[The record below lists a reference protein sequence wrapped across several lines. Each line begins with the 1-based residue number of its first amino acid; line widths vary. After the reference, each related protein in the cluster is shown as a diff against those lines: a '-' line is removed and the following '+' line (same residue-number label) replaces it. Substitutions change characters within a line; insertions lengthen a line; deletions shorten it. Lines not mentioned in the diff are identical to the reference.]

1 MRDLSLLEKLV
12 AVCLYLLLFALVF
25 SIITGIHSWLGL
37 HDFKFFISIVILLL
51 MSRNKE
57 ETK

>member
-25 SIITGIHSWLGL
+25 SIITGIYSWLGL
-37 HDFKFFISIVILLL
+37 HDFKFFISVLIVLL
-51 MSRNKE
+51 MSRNND

>member
-12 AVCLYLLLFALVF
+12 AVCIYLLLFALVF
-25 SIITGIHSWLGL
+25 SIITGIYSWLGL
-37 HDFKFFISIVILLL
+37 NDFKLLISIVIVLL
-51 MSRNKE
+51 MFRNKE

>member
-12 AVCLYLLLFALVF
+12 AVCIYLLFFALVF
-25 SIITGIHSWLGL
+25 SIITGTYSWLGL
-37 HDFKFFISIVILLL
+37 NDFKLFVSIVIVLLIT
-51 MSRNKE
+51 RTKE